1 MQFEN
6 EVHKSRVR
14 VQKQHIE
21 MLEMKVE
28 HYVEQQSLFSMMRG
42 DLDKYKNV
50 FEKTVECETMYS
62 PFTPVAQFKPEQLAS
77 IARRND
83 IVDLTKVMGE
93 TKLQYAEFE
102 KRIKEQNLEIADL
115 KKQLASLETER
126 NRDNTQRERQMQEL
140 QEFQRNAK
148 FAEKSL
154 RDEFEKADKARAELK
169 ALLDKETAENK
180 LLRDSLND
188 EKDKLTQAKS
198 GEEKM
203 RARITELMA
212 VQVQKLQEQDV
223 NKFIENPLQPIVSQ
237 LEQDNKKL
245 REDLAQ

>member
-1 MQFEN
+1 
-6 EVHKSRVR
+6 
-14 VQKQHIE
+14 
-21 MLEMKVE
+21 MKVE
-28 HYVEQQSLFSMMRG
+28 HYVEQQSLFAMMRG

-50 FEKTVECETMYS
+50 YEKTVECETMYS

-115 KKQLASLETER
+115 KKQLAILETER

-169 ALLDKETAENK
+169 VLLDKEIADTK
-180 LLRDSLND
+180 LLRDSLN
-188 EKDKLTQAKS
+188 EETGEDKL
-198 GEEKM
+198 

-223 NKFIENPLQPIVSQ
+223 NKFVENPLQTIVT
-237 LEQDNKKL
+237 
-245 REDLAQ
+245 